1 MESLCPFHADTYVKG
16 LSTIGTPAAHRS
28 GHFYIL
34 KRPIEGTP
42 YYDGVGP
49 WPYLYVE
56 HDRMLDALRDD
67 FQDLVTLTVVTQP
80 GFIPRVTGLAPIF
93 LKEHYVFDPSRPIP
107 TLSTRA
113 RKRLATV
120 EQRALFEEVIEP

>member
-56 HDRMLDALRDD
+56 HDRMLDAPAL
-67 FQDLVTLTVVTQP
+67 F
-80 GFIPRVTGLAPIF
+80 PRL
-93 LKEHYVFDPSRPIP
+93 SRPKIVRCG
-107 TLSTRA
+107 LISF
-113 RKRLATV
+113 RL
-120 EQRALFEEVIEP
+120 